1 MREFDTFEQ
10 LLHDSLQS
18 DEQPSS
24 DFTAH
29 VMARVAKTPQHKPFP
44 YARAVRAVAGLAA
57 CIVVVFL
64 ATMPLRWRAGSAA
77 PKASGGAAPQE
88 AADSAVAEESV
99 MAEEPMAESD
109 DAGEMANAE
118 NAARSDTTY
127 GGTAAATPGGAEK
140 NTQNSAVA
148 YDELNTENSSVPT
161 YRVTDSALC
170 TAALEWLEDHGYKDD
185 GGFVLHAGDV
195 VKLNEAVPALGLP
208 EGDCVLIL
216 ASE

>member
-24 DFTAH
+24 DFTAQ
-29 VMARVAKTPQHKPFP
+29 VMARVAETPQRKPFP
-44 YARAVRAVAGLAA
+44 YAKAVRAVAGLAA

-109 DAGEMANAE
+109 DAGEAAKAE
-118 NAARSDTTY
+118 GNARSDTTY
-127 GGTAAATPGGAEK
+127 GTAAATVGGEEK
-140 NTQNSAVA
+140 NVQNAAAA
-148 YDELNTENSSVPT
+148 YDELNTENSGVPT

-170 TAALEWLEDHGYKDD
+170 AAALAWLEDHGYKDD
-185 GGFVLHAGDV
+185 GGFVLHADDV